1 MPKLSKF
8 FRVAVAGDTC
18 DGRNI
23 SDADIQQMA
32 DSFDPRVYGCR
43 VNLEHFRGLFP
54 DGDFRRLGD
63 VTALKAE
70 KIDDDSALNG
80 KLALFAQI
88 SPTDDLIAMTGKKQ
102 KIYTSV
108 EIGTNFANT
117 GKAYLVGLAVT
128 DDPASLGTEM
138 LAFSATA
145 EHSPLANRKKSPEN
159 LFSVATEAE
168 LSFDEVAE
176 PAPSVLARVKEM
188 FSVKKKTDDD
198 RFSDVNAA
206 VTVVAE
212 QVQANFDTTAQKF
225 DALNDRLASLE
236 HEAGNDRSTVQT
248 LTQKLE
254 KTDGSFSR
262 RPLANGGDEKAGV
275 QTDC

>member
-1 MPKLSKF
+1 M
-8 FRVAVAGDTC
+8 
-18 DGRNI
+18 
-23 SDADIQQMA
+23 
-32 DSFDPRVYGCR
+32 
-43 VNLEHFRGLFP
+43 
-54 DGDFRRLGD
+54 
-63 VTALKAE
+63 
-70 KIDDDSALNG
+70 
-80 KLALFAQI
+80 
-88 SPTDDLIAMTGKKQ
+88 
-102 KIYTSV
+102 

-159 LFSVATEAE
+159 LFSIATEAE
-168 LSFDEVAE
+168 ISFDDIAE
-176 PAPSVLARVKEM
+176 PAPSVLARVKEL
-188 FSVKKKTDDD
+188 FSAKKKTDDD

-225 DALNDRLASLE
+225 DALNDRLAALE
-236 HEAGNDRSTVQT
+236 TESGHDRATVQT
-248 LTQKLE
+248 LTQKLQ
-254 KTDGSFSR
+254 KTDGSFTR
-262 RPLANGGDEKAGV
+262 RPLAKGGDEKAAV